1 MDETGP
7 FFNFNLLFNFIAYFS
22 LSKNMHRCISPAL
35 LRKKKWSPSHGTGDY
50 GEQYNRYGGESTQ
63 LFDHDYGRNRNGNAN
78 VDTNRVSYKQAQGLR
93 NTVYRGRQPTLPHL
107 EALGTHVE
115 HAIEQAHHLMDAS
128 SKPRAQPIPPA
139 IEEEE
144 EEASD
149 HPHIHVVYG

>member
-1 MDETGP
+1 
-7 FFNFNLLFNFIAYFS
+7 
-22 LSKNMHRCISPAL
+22 MHRCISPAL
-35 LRKKKWSPSHGTGDY
+35 LRKKTTWSPSHGTGDY

-78 VDTNRVSYKQAQGLR
+78 VDTNRFSYKQAQGLR
-93 NTVYRGRQPTLPHL
+93 NTVTYRGRQPTLPHL
-107 EALGTHVE
+107 KALGTHVE
-115 HAIEQAHHLMDAS
+115 HAKEQAQHRMDAS